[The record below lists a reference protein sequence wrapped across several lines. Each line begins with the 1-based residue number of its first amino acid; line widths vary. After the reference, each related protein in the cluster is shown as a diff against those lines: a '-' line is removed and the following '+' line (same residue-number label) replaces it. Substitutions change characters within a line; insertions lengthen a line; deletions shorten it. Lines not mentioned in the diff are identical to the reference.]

1 MGANGVKVNKMVQE
15 ERNLM
20 IVFPHAYHSGFNH
33 GFNIAESA
41 NFANTR
47 WVEYGKRFRDC
58 VCRDQDKE
66 VSINMTPFV
75 KKFQSECY
83 DDWRQGKD
91 FALHPDDPW
100 YMKRFL
106 QDAVE
111 RLAREDIDEEEFK
124 SLKKSIGKMRKIPEW
139 FKERFVL
146 DYDDQMAYLELPE
159 AGLLD
164 MNKEEEVV
172 SKTGPR
178 MKAAKRNLTEKFES
192 NIPVCN
198 VKVRKLNKQTTD
210 IYLSEMKAY
219 EEMVEEIERGKAEKK
234 YQVLEGTGSYS
245 LGKKAARGVG
255 FQGADKDDLLEKK
268 TRVVCK
274 AKKKHRFKA
283 CAKCSGCRN
292 TNCGECT
299 YCEDMPRFGGPG
311 VMKQKCETRVCVNP
325 IVTTCEHCVW
335 TI

>member
-1 MGANGVKVNKMVQE
+1 MG
-15 ERNLM
+15 
-20 IVFPHAYHSGFNH
+20 
-33 GFNIAESA
+33 
-41 NFANTR
+41 
-47 WVEYGKRFRDC
+47 
-58 VCRDQDKE
+58 DQDKE

-75 KKFQSECY
+75 KKFQPECY

-111 RLAREDIDEEEFK
+111 RLAREDIE
-124 SLKKSIGKMRKIPEW
+124 
-139 FKERFVL
+139 
-146 DYDDQMAYLELPE
+146 
-159 AGLLD
+159 
-164 MNKEEEVV
+164 EEEVV

-178 MKAAKRNLTEKFES
+178 MKAAKRNLTEKVES

-210 IYLSEMKAY
+210 IFLSEMKAY

-292 TNCGECT
+292 TNCGECM